1 VEATIEFAAPPNE
14 SMYVLETSFSKV
26 VVGSKEN
33 EEDWKN
39 V

>member
-1 VEATIEFAAPPNE
+1 MEAVIEFGVPPNE
-14 SMYVLETSFSKV
+14 SMYVLETAFNKV

>member
-1 VEATIEFAAPPNE
+1 VEAAIGFGVPPNE
-14 SMYVLETSFSKV
+14 SMYVLETAFTKV

-33 EEDWKN
+33 EEDCKN